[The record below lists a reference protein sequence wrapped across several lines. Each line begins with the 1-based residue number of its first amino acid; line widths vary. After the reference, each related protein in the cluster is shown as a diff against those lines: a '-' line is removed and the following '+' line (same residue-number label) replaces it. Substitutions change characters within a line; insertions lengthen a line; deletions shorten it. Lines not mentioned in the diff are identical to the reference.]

1 MPVLYGVFLYMGVS
15 SMAGVQLIQR
25 LFIIFMPPKYQPDY
39 IYLRTVPLRRVH
51 MFTAVQFGCLV
62 VLWVVKTIKSI
73 SIIFPL
79 MVLAMCFIRK
89 SLDWVFTRHELKWLD
104 DIMPEL
110 HKREREDKEQMRM
123 EHLNDIEHGGTTDNQ
138 NSIQVTGAQTV
149 DTNNSA
155 EQHVTGLSLNADE
168 MSDSGIWKHLNDP
181 NSARNRLNVENFK
194 HRKRIVK

>member
-51 MFTAVQFGCLV
+51 MFTAVQLACLI

-89 SLDWVFTRHELKWLD
+89 SLDWVFSRHELKWLD

-110 HKREREDKEQMRM
+110 HKRECEEKEQMRM
-123 EHLNDIEHGGTTDNQ
+123 EHLQDVEQGAELNVMTAP
-138 NSIQVTGAQTV
+138 VTLV
-149 DTNNSA
+149 SSA
-155 EQHVTGLSLNADE
+155 EHHHTVTLNGDE

-181 NSARNRLNVENFK
+181 NSARNRLKTSNPASTF
-194 HRKRIVK
+194 RL